1 MRILKFAFLFAGV
14 VVLTWVFGFGGLS
27 DVTRWV
33 VTEQRD
39 TQNALAAGLR
49 AVRTGETGAWLAL
62 MSICA
67 AYGFFHAVGPGHGK
81 LVIGGLGF
89 ATGMTALRLSLLA
102 VAASLAQA
110 TVAIVLVVIGAF
122 VLGWGLT
129 EMTALTEEIM
139 APASYAAIGLVG
151 LWLVFRGVR
160 RGTSTLV
167 YPMDSDRHCDNCG
180 HAHGPSLH
188 QVESMTSW
196 LDALAIVGSIAIR
209 PCTGAVF
216 LLILCFGFG
225 IPWAGIAGT
234 FVMGLGTASV
244 TLFCALIA
252 VTVRRTALPSW
263 SGEKTIKTMAVI
275 EIISGGIIAFIS
287 IQLVLPFI

>member
-14 VVLTWVFGFGGLS
+14 VVLTWIFGFGGLS

-188 QVESMTSW
+188 QVEKYDF
-196 LDALAIVGSIAIR
+196 LVGCAGHRGFNCNSTMYWCSIFTDLMFWIWYTLGR
-209 PCTGAVF
+209 NSGHFCNGSRHCQCNV
-216 LLILCFGFG
+216 ILCSNCGHS
-225 IPWAGIAGT
+225 
-234 FVMGLGTASV
+234 TAHSASKLV
-244 TLFCALIA
+244 
-252 VTVRRTALPSW
+252 W
-263 SGEKTIKTMAVI
+263 GKGHKDY
-275 EIISGGIIAFIS
+275 GGN
-287 IQLVLPFI
+287 